1 MNSKKY
7 IKMKKIFAM
16 TVFTLFI
23 FTQAAF
29 SQVPGYWSFQYA
41 MGFGSGDLAEYI
53 SQPSFRGGVI
63 EYRKAIKDNVLVG
76 VDFGWNVFY
85 EKKDAD
91 TYTSGTE
98 ALSGVQ
104 YRTQNAI
111 PILVSAE
118 YFLSTQN
125 ALKPYVGLGIGT
137 MYLARSTDMGQW
149 RIKEN
154 PWSFAVKPE
163 LGFLYEMSFST
174 SFKLAAKY
182 YNGFKTG
189 QLENQGYFSIS
200 AGLAFHL

>member
-1 MNSKKY
+1 
-7 IKMKKIFAM
+7 MKRIIFIA
-16 TVFTLFI
+16 VFTIFI
-23 FTQAAF
+23 FSKNTY
-29 SQVPGYWSFQYA
+29 SQQPGYWSFQYA
-41 MGFGSGDLAEYI
+41 TGFGTGDLGDYI
-53 SQPSFRGGVI
+53 SAPSFRGGLI

-104 YRTQNAI
+104 YRTQNAL
-111 PILVSAE
+111 PMLVSAE
-118 YFLSTQN
+118 YFLATDN

-137 MYLARSTDMGQW
+137 MYLERSTDMGQW
-149 RIKEN
+149 RLEEN

-163 LGFLYEMSFST
+163 LGLLYEMSFST

>member
-1 MNSKKY
+1 
-7 IKMKKIFAM
+7 MKKLIVIA
-16 TVFTLFI
+16 VFVIFI
-23 FTQAAF
+23 FSKNAY
-29 SQVPGYWSFQYA
+29 SQQPGYWSFQYA
-41 MGFGSGDLAEYI
+41 TGFGTGDLGDYI
-53 SQPSFRGGVI
+53 SAPSFRGGLI

-104 YRTQNAI
+104 YRTQNAL
-111 PILVSAE
+111 PMLVSAE
-118 YFLSTQN
+118 YFLSTDN

-137 MYLARSTDMGQW
+137 MYLERSTDMGQW
-149 RIKEN
+149 RLEEN

-163 LGFLYEMSFST
+163 LGLLYEMSFST

>member
-1 MNSKKY
+1 
-7 IKMKKIFAM
+7 MKRIIFIA
-16 TVFTLFI
+16 VFTIFI
-23 FTQAAF
+23 FSKNTY
-29 SQVPGYWSFQYA
+29 SQQPGYWSFQYA
-41 MGFGSGDLAEYI
+41 MGFGTGDLGEYI
-53 SQPSFRGGVI
+53 SAPSFRGGLI
-63 EYRKAIKDNVLVG
+63 EYRKAIKDNVLAG
-76 VDFGWNVFY
+76 VDFGWNIFY

-118 YFLSTQN
+118 YFLSTEN
-125 ALKPYVGLGIGT
+125 PLKPYVGLGIGT
-137 MYLARSTDMGQW
+137 MYLERSTDMGQW

-154 PWSFAVKPE
+154 PWSFAIKPE

>member
-1 MNSKKY
+1 
-7 IKMKKIFAM
+7 MKKINSYSSFYAIHFHAS
-16 TVFTLFI
+16 THLVNNQATGLFSM
-23 FTQAAF
+23 Q
-29 SQVPGYWSFQYA
+29 Q
-41 MGFGSGDLAEYI
+41 DLDLEIWLNYI
-53 SQPSFRGGVI
+53 SQPSFRGGLI

-118 YFLSTQN
+118 YFLSTEN

-137 MYLARSTDMGQW
+137 MYLERSTDMG
-149 RIKEN
+149 
-154 PWSFAVKPE
+154 
-163 LGFLYEMSFST
+163 
-174 SFKLAAKY
+174 
-182 YNGFKTG
+182 NG
-189 QLENQGYFSIS
+189 E
-200 AGLAFHL
+200 

>member
-1 MNSKKY
+1 MN
-7 IKMKKIFAM
+7 IKMKKIIAIAASA
-16 TVFTLFI
+16 LII
-23 FTQAAF
+23 FTQNAF

-41 MGFGSGDLAEYI
+41 TGFGSGDLAEYI
-53 SQPSFRGGVI
+53 GKPSFRGGLI

-76 VDFGWNVFY
+76 ADIGWNVFY

-98 ALSGVQ
+98 AISGVQ
-104 YRTQNAI
+104 YRTQNHL

-118 YFLSTQN
+118 YFLSTDN

-137 MYLARSTDMGQW
+137 MYSERLTDMGQW
-149 RIKEN
+149 RLKNN
-154 PWSFAVKPE
+154 PWSFALKPE
-163 LGFLYEMSFST
+163 VGFLYEMSFST

-189 QLENQGYFSIS
+189 QLDNQGYFSIS